1 MSKPGQCG
9 PLAHHVVFV
18 PCEGKYLCTSFSRRT
33 VLTDGN
39 KGQLPHRP
47 CSNFPYYKAN
57 PAGKGVSSLLCLDDS
72 GPKWCWCPFYPGMS
86 FAGWLY
92 LFIARIHICL
102 SFFRFH
108 RSPLSKSPRTE
119 LVLDAGS
126 ADERKD
132 KRSGIRANWALMLIG
147 LWSARGSVW
156 ALIKIILLR
165 RLIIDTRSASFSAS
179 QSAHPTCHQRRMP
192 CLDRE
197 PKDIPVMFGSRKL
210 FPRPRGFGGHD
221 FDRFDSHGPYYGLKK
236 GLIFPKM
243 VIPLWGEMISQSRRA
258 VQVEMKEYHTV
269 QTLDLDWPLQLG
281 TLDCWKQYRWW
292 QMISDYRIIEHTWAQ
307 NSNRKSFVFVVRG
320 FRETRNSQRR

>member
-1 MSKPGQCG
+1 MM
-9 PLAHHVVFV
+9 LV
-18 PCEGKYLCTSFSRRT
+18 
-33 VLTDGN
+33 
-39 KGQLPHRP
+39 
-47 CSNFPYYKAN
+47 
-57 PAGKGVSSLLCLDDS
+57 SLLS
-72 GPKWCWCPFYPGMS
+72 WYEFCWLTLF
-86 FAGWLY
+86 
-92 LFIARIHICL
+92 FIARIHICL

-269 QTLDLDWPLQLG
+269 QTLDLDLDWPLQLG